1 MSNVQPDPEEKR
13 GESQPANLS
22 RGRENGLEKE
32 DKSRILFPWE
42 HLVRLRDQHATD
54 AKHYLAQRDGVRCSF
69 CDLQVQDIFSEL
81 EFDHIDGN
89 NRNNRRWNLRLS
101 HHLCNVVAYHTKR
114 PALSMPEREGETSSQ
129 SVAACAGWCGSRP
142 WSSREGEKHDVMRAR
157 WDAWINDLEHG
168 PFGGVGGTIRLRNLA
183 AMAVHKLG
191 LGSSNTYRRYIEED
205 CSGGP
210 LEIFRNDGILSV
222 RYLGSN
228 RSDERSGSAETGK
241 S

>member
-1 MSNVQPDPEEKR
+1 VAGPLEKK
-13 GESQPANLS
+13 GKEGQPATASL
-22 RGRENGLEKE
+22 GRENGWEKE
-32 DKSRILFPWE
+32 DRSCILFPWE
-42 HLVRLRDQHATD
+42 HLVRLKGHHATE
-54 AKHYLAQRDGVRCSF
+54 AKHYLAKRDGTRCSF
-69 CDLQVQDIFSEL
+69 CDLPVRDIFTEL

-89 NRNNRRWNLRLS
+89 NRNNKRWNLRLS

-168 PFGGVGGTIRLRNLA
+168 PFKGQGGIIRLRNLA
-183 AMAVHKLG
+183 AMAVHALG
-191 LGSSNTYRRYIEED
+191 LGSSNTYRRYVEED

-222 RYLGSN
+222 RYLGLN
-228 RSDERSGSAETGK
+228 RSDEQ
-241 S
+241 